1 MIYCFAIGAVIGI
14 IVLVVEALR
23 HQWALWSKEGVTA
36 MIIYP
41 VVCGWILCFIW
52 KVIQWPFL

>member
-14 IVLVVEALR
+14 IVLVIEALR
-23 HQWALWSKEGVTA
+23 HQWALWSKEGVGA
-36 MIIYP
+36 MIVYP
-41 VVCGWILCFIW
+41 VVCGWSLCFTW